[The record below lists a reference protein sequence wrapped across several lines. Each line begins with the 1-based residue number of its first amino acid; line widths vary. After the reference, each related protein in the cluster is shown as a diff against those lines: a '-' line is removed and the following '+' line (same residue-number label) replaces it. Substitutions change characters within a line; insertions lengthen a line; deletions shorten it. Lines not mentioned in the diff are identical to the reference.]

1 MTKKFKSLL
10 TDKGKALIA
19 DAIAGGKTISLKYF
33 AVGDGNGSEVT
44 PSAAQTALVNEV
56 ARIELN
62 SVKETDANG
71 RTVAA
76 EAIIP
81 ADKGGFWIR
90 EAGIF
95 TADGVLVAVSQM
107 PVTYKPDT
115 DDGATSTQTMRML
128 LAVSDAS
135 AISLTVDD
143 SLIIATEA
151 FVNEAIDTHA
161 KSRNHPDASTT
172 DKGFVQLSSETNSS
186 DEKKAATPKAVKAA
200 NDNAD
205 KRLEKEKNLSDVSD
219 KAKSLANLGGYP
231 STGGV
236 LVNDNAV
243 ITLKAKTANNGVWL
257 LMQESDGSNLCYL
270 GKGSNGNNDAVFN
283 NYKGGN
289 NSIILR
295 ANGSVDLTAQQSQ
308 PINLNSEPRTTS
320 PNAWR
325 IIYGDYGAFWRQD
338 GGSLY
343 LMLTNKGDPR
353 GSYNALRPLRV
364 DMSTGAVTIG
374 TPLGVADTIYASK
387 EITAGYS
394 GVFSWD
400 KQYATKAPFFNSYAT
415 TGASEYHP
423 VFKQLATITGKNSY
437 AFSMGTL
444 VGGTALT
451 WHLHMRGSSG
461 ANVDYSW
468 DTNGNFTAPGELVPG
483 SFANFDA
490 RYYTQ
495 TVANGKFQPKGNYTP
510 AGEAYTKAQSDS
522 KYPTAFRVGSRVTY
536 NGYDFGGKVPQGAV
550 NINNYTNDDD
560 RINGVVYAYLQFYLN
575 GKWVNFS

>member
-44 PSAAQTALVNEV
+44 PSTAQTALVNEV

-62 SVKETDANG
+62 SVKETDANKT
-71 RTVAA
+71 TVAA

-219 KAKSLANLGGYP
+219 KSKSLANLGGYP

-236 LVNDNAV
+236 LTNDGAV
-243 ITLKAKTANNGVWL
+243 ITLKAKTAGSGVYL
-257 LMQESDGSNLCYL
+257 IMDDSDGGNLCYV
-270 GKGSNGNNDAVFN
+270 GKGSKDNNDAVFN

-325 IIYGDYGAFWRQD
+325 IVYGDYGAFWRQD
-338 GGSLY
+338 GANLY
-343 LMLTNKGDPR
+343 LMMTDKGDPR
-353 GSYNALRPLRV
+353 GNYNALRPLTV
-364 DMSTGAVTIG
+364 NVATGAVSIG
-374 TPLGVADTIYASK
+374 TPLTVNN
-387 EITAGYS
+387 EITSSYNETFA
-394 GVFSWD
+394 WAD
-400 KQYATKAPFFNSYAT
+400 QYKTKAPFYNAYST
-415 TGASEYHP
+415 TGTSEYHP
-423 VFKQLATITGKNSY
+423 LIKQNATITGKNSY

-444 VGGTALT
+444 VNGSALT
-451 WHLHMRGSSG
+451 WHLHMKGSGG

-483 SFANFDA
+483 KWDNFDA

-495 TVANGKFQPKGNYTP
+495 TAANGKFQPKGSYTP

-536 NGYDFGGKVPQGAV
+536 NGSDFGSKVPQGAV
-550 NINNYTNDDD
+550 NINNYTNNDD

>member
-62 SVKETDANG
+62 SVKETDANKT
-71 RTVAA
+71 TVAA

-115 DDGATSTQTMRML
+115 DDGATSTQTMRIL

-200 NDNAD
+200 NDNANTRVPD
-205 KRLEKEKNLSDVSD
+205 TRKINGHALSDDANVTAQDIFNGQVVDIGNAVDLNTITTPGLYRQAANAQAASGKNYPEANAGSLEVYKHAGITQVYRVYNNSRQYARTLYGGTWSAWGKGYDTNNKPTASD
-219 KAKSLANLGGYP
+219 TAALP
-231 STGGV
+231 ITGGNV
-236 LVNDNAV
+236 
-243 ITLKAKTANNGVWL
+243 
-257 LMQESDGSNLCYL
+257 
-270 GKGSNGNNDAVFN
+270 
-283 NYKGGN
+283 
-289 NSIILR
+289 
-295 ANGSVDLTAQQSQ
+295 
-308 PINLNSEPRTTS
+308 
-320 PNAWR
+320 
-325 IIYGDYGAFWRQD
+325 
-338 GGSLY
+338 
-343 LMLTNKGDPR
+343 
-353 GSYNALRPLRV
+353 
-364 DMSTGAVTIG
+364 TGAVSVGAAKKFSINPQNNATLDAHLNHWG
-374 TPLGVADTIYASK
+374 NADRPTVLEFGDATSYHF
-387 EITAGYS
+387 YS
-394 GVFSWD
+394 QRNKDGSIIFTS
-400 KQYATKAPFFNSYAT
+400 A
-415 TGASEYHP
+415 
-423 VFKQLATITGKNSY
+423 
-437 AFSMGTL
+437 GTL
-444 VGGTALT
+444 NP
-451 WHLHMRGSSG
+451 
-461 ANVDYSW
+461 ANWS
-468 DTNGNFTAPGELVPG
+468 
-483 SFANFDA
+483 NFDA

-495 TVANGKFQPKGNYTP
+495 TAANGKFQPKGNYTP
-510 AGEAYTKAQSDS
+510 TGTAYTKAESDAR
-522 KYPTAFRVGSRVTY
+522 YLLRGTAYTRLGAQVNKSVPNHSTVSAPAGCVQTAVSCGGSGSLTGMSYRPLQILV
-536 NGYDFGGKVPQGAV
+536 NGA
-550 NINNYTNDDD
+550 
-560 RINGVVYAYLQFYLN
+560 
-575 GKWVNFS
+575 WVNVASL